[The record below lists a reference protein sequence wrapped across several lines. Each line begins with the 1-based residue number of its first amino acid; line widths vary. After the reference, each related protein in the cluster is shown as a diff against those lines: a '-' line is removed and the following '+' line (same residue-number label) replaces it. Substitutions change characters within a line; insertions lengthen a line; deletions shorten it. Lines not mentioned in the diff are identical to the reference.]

1 MSRILVVDDE
11 ANLRKVLAAILRK
24 DGYEVTVAEDGEQA
38 LAEFE
43 KGNLPASQSALK
55 MGLTY
60 EPGNARFKE
69 MLADVQKKIED
80 ARRGQAPSFLI
91 K

>member
-1 MSRILVVDDE
+1 MRES
-11 ANLRKVLAAILRK
+11 AAILSA
-24 DGYEVTVAEDGEQA
+24 TAGEHGRT
-38 LAEFE
+38 LSNSF
-43 KGNLPASQSALK
+43 GNPASRMRSASQSALK

-80 ARRGQAPSFLI
+80 ARRGQAPSFMI